1 VARYIAFL
9 ADFNLEIRHL
19 PGRCNQADPLSR
31 CPDYDN
37 GAQDNEETTALPD
50 SLFINLIETM
60 ALNKQIR
67 EQQNKDKELLKEWER
82 KYRLAQDS
90 QGVRWKNTALVMT
103 GGIDM
108 KRTLLHSYHDSIT
121 AGHPGTWK
129 TYASLL
135 RSYWWPTLKPDVME
149 YVKGCATCQANKTIT
164 RRNVPPIDPI
174 IPQGEPTPF
183 THIAVDFIT
192 KLPLSAGH
200 DTIMTI
206 TDQGCTKAV
215 ILLPCNEESGS
226 EDVAT
231 LFLERAFP
239 FVGLPSR
246 VISDRDTRF
255 TSQFFREVCW
265 QLNVKQ
271 NLSTAYHPQTDGQS
285 ECTNQT
291 LETAL
296 RIYCNHQQNDW
307 AQWLPI
313 LQYALNSQT
322 SATTKQIPFITWM
335 GYLPRAHQPTR

>member
-1 VARYIAFL
+1 
-9 ADFNLEIRHL
+9 
-19 PGRCNQADPLSR
+19 
-31 CPDYDN
+31 
-37 GAQDNEETTALPD
+37 
-50 SLFINLIETM
+50 M
-60 ALNKQIR
+60 
-67 EQQNKDKELLKEWER
+67 
-82 KYRLAQDS
+82 
-90 QGVRWKNTALVMT
+90 
-103 GGIDM
+103 DM
-108 KRTLLHSYHDSIT
+108 KRTILHSYHDGVT

-129 TYASLL
+129 TYASIL

-183 THIAVDFIT
+183 AHIAVDFIT

-200 DTIMTI
+200 NTIMTI
-206 TDQGCTKAV
+206 TDQGCMKAV
-215 ILLPCNEESGS
+215 ILLPCSEESGS
-226 EDVAT
+226 EDVAK

-239 FVGLPSR
+239 FIGLPSQ

-285 ECTNQT
+285 EYTNQT
-291 LETAL
+291 LEAAL
-296 RIYCNHQQNDW
+296 RIYCNHQQNNW

-313 LQYALNSQT
+313 LQYVLNSQV
-322 SATTKQIPFITWM
+322 SATTKQIPFMTWM
-335 GYLPRAHQPTR
+335 GYLPCAHQPTREGDVPAVEERKRLMKQAREDAHKAMAKAQSFWNKKMNFHPYQKGQKV